1 MAELEVDWNKV
12 TTEEYLEKML
22 EDIPELKGRISVK
35 EILDLCRSKERAFAY
50 LLNLKLQ
57 PHAEVYYRSGQ
68 IVIRAPSKRRISTY
82 NTELELIMKRFLEDL
97 RLTNYEFQ
105 YEVKGYILDFAFPDL
120 KLAIE
125 VGHVRWHPEERDKK
139 KEKAL
144 SDWKILW
151 FNVNSPNVNSPEEL
165 KEREEEIKRT
175 IKEEIKERTRMLRQ

>member
-1 MAELEVDWNKV
+1 MAKLEVDWNKV
-12 TTEEYLEKML
+12 TEEYLEKII

-35 EILDLCRSKERAFAY
+35 EILDLCKSKERAFAY

-68 IVIRAPSKRRISTY
+68 IVIKAPPKRRFPTY
-82 NTELELIMKRFLEDL
+82 NTELELIMKQFLEDL
-97 RLTNYEFQ
+97 ELTNYEFQ
-105 YEVKGYILDFAFPDL
+105 YEVRGYILDFAFPDM

-151 FNVNSPNVNSPEEL
+151 FNVNSPEEL
-165 KEREEEIKRT
+165 KEREDEIKRA
-175 IKEEIKERTRMLRQ
+175 IKKEIEKRANLLRQ